1 MAIKRPSYRTNE
13 WIRSAELMVIDEDG
27 KQLGVMATRAALEAA
42 RSKGLDL
49 VEVAPSAQPPVARII
64 NYKRWLFERE
74 KQKGETT
81 EKRSELKELRFRPNI
96 GENDLRLR
104 ARRAEDFLRGGDKVK
119 LTVVFRGREAAHPEI
134 GLEKIRGLAETLKEF
149 GKMEKDPVRAERGY
163 EVTLLPIK
171 RTARDASS
179 TIPRE

>member
-1 MAIKRPSYRTNE
+1 MALKKPSYRTND
-13 WIRSAELMVIDEDG
+13 WIRASELRVIGEDG
-27 KQLGVMATRAALEAA
+27 KDLGVMATKTARETA

-74 KQKGETT
+74 KQKGEAS

-104 ARRAEDFLRGGDKVK
+104 ARRAEDFLRDGDKVK
-119 LTVVFRGREAAHPEI
+119 LAVVFRGREAAHPEI
-134 GLEKIRGLAETLKEF
+134 GLEKIRLLTELLKEV
-149 GKMEKDPVRAERGY
+149 GKLEKDPVRAERGY
-163 EVTLLPIK
+163 EVILLPIK
-171 RTARDASS
+171 KNA
-179 TIPRE
+179 

>member
-13 WIRSAELMVIDEDG
+13 WIRTPELRVIDEGG

-134 GLEKIRGLAETLKEF
+134 GLEKNRGLAETLKKV
-149 GKMEKDPVRAERGY
+149 GKKEKDPVRVERGY
-163 EVTLLPIK
+163 EVMLLPIK
-171 RTARDASS
+171 KMDGRPSAT
-179 TIPRE
+179 

>member
-13 WIRSAELMVIDEDG
+13 WIRSAELTVIDEDG

-74 KQKGETT
+74 K
-81 EKRSELKELRFRPNI
+81 
-96 GENDLRLR
+96 
-104 ARRAEDFLRGGDKVK
+104 
-119 LTVVFRGREAAHPEI
+119 
-134 GLEKIRGLAETLKEF
+134 IRGLSETLKEF

>member
-1 MAIKRPSYRTNE
+1 MALKKPSYRTND
-13 WIRSAELMVIDEDG
+13 WIRASELRVIGEDG
-27 KQLGVMATRAALEAA
+27 KDLGVMATKAARETA

-74 KQKGETT
+74 KQKGEAS

-104 ARRAEDFLRGGDKVK
+104 ARRAEDFLRDGDKVK
-119 LTVVFRGREAAHPEI
+119 LAVVFRGREAAHPEI
-134 GLEKIRGLAETLKEF
+134 GLEKIRLLTELLKEV
-149 GKMEKDPVRAERGY
+149 GKLDKDPVRAERGY
-163 EVTLLPIK
+163 EVILLPIK
-171 RTARDASS
+171 KNA
-179 TIPRE
+179 

>member
-1 MAIKRPSYRTNE
+1 MAIKKPSYRINE
-13 WIRSAELMVIDEDG
+13 RIRATEVRVIDADG
-27 KQLGVMATRAALEAA
+27 KQLVVMATRVACDSAQS
-42 RSKGLDL
+42 RGLDL
-49 VEVAPSAQPPVARII
+49 VEVAPAAQPPVVRII
-64 NYKRWLFERE
+64 NYKRWIFERE
-74 KQKGETT
+74 KQKGEAG

-104 ARRAEDFLRGGDKVK
+104 ARRAEDFLRSGDKVK
-119 LTVVFRGREAAHPEI
+119 LTVVFRGREAAHPEL